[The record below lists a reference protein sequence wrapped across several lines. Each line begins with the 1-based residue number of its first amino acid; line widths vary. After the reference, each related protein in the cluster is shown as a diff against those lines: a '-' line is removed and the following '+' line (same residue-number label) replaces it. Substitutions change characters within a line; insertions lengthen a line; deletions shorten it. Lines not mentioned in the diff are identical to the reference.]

1 MMGYDLR
8 LTDKVT
14 ETMRFLTKVIA
25 MRSFLPAVIVA
36 TTTLGSIVIDPVP
49 ARASANLAFCLQLG
63 ESTQC
68 DYTTYEQCQASASG
82 ISADCIGNPDP
93 RATRSAEPSRPA
105 RRASRRR

>member
-1 MMGYDLR
+1 MASYDLR
-8 LTDKVT
+8 LTDKAI

-36 TTTLGSIVIDPVP
+36 TILGSIVIAP
-49 ARASANLAFCLQLG
+49 APAKASANLAFCLQLG

-68 DYTTYEQCQASASG
+68 DYSTYEQCQASASG